1 MKAQRESAH
10 TATCELL
17 DLDIL
22 ARSDFLK
29 ECFLLAQQGLG
40 WEQRKELSL
49 NPGVAATSG
58 DETRWPPGAFVSIP
72 RVFNNTWQR
81 AVSPSTKLT
90 ISSVEFIKIYRQA
103 FRRIYYSPPPGIL
116 AFEYHFEL
124 KSVTS
129 NYSSLGQVK
138 ISVIARS
145 PWTAEVTGLPCTSS
159 SLLCS
164 LFPCKGL
171 HTLGHVENPV
181 SGSFPKSISRL
192 AFPSKVSLNDF
203 AAFCFAEP
211 QKKWGEGISQ
221 YFSTCLPVFCCFQ
234 TTTATTTK

>member
-22 ARSDFLK
+22 AWSDFLK
-29 ECFLLAQQGLG
+29 TCFLPAQQGLG

-49 NPGVAATSG
+49 NPGVAATRG
-58 DETRWPPGAFVSIP
+58 DETHWPPGAFVRIP

-90 ISSVEFIKIYRQA
+90 ISSLEFIKINRQA
-103 FRRIYYSPPPGIL
+103 FRRIYYFFPPGIL

-129 NYSSLGQVK
+129 NYSSMGQVK
-138 ISVIARS
+138 LSVIAKVLKLQRLL
-145 PWTAEVTGLPCTSS
+145 VLNVLLPLSS
-159 SLLCS
+159 SVTLS
-164 LFPCKGL
+164 L
-171 HTLGHVENPV
+171 
-181 SGSFPKSISRL
+181 
-192 AFPSKVSLNDF
+192 
-203 AAFCFAEP
+203 
-211 QKKWGEGISQ
+211 
-221 YFSTCLPVFCCFQ
+221 
-234 TTTATTTK
+234 